1 MTSLKSLKLNIA
13 SHQSMKGLIE
23 VYEETSATTMR
34 RIRSAIMAS
43 REYYRGLAE
52 LSAEV
57 GADLSLLRT
66 VQDQKSA
73 IVFISGDTSMSGD
86 IVDKVFG
93 RFIAAI
99 KADKNAD
106 VFIEGQVG
114 QDLIKMVA
122 PEQKYVVIESQK
134 IGDALYRY
142 RNIEVIFGQF
152 ESIAR
157 QEPMTRSLSATSVE
171 LTGRDWAGD
180 IATKLK
186 YLYEP
191 TIDQVST
198 VFGKQIFT
206 GVLEQTMKEDELAK
220 NGSRLMHLDQAL
232 TSIDKLLERDGTK
245 YHSLKK
251 RITSKKQ
258 HTQVAGYRSN
268 LATKAQRTKI

>member
-23 VYEETSATTMR
+23 VYEETSASTMR

-43 REYYRGLAE
+43 RQYYHGLAK
-52 LSAEV
+52 LSSEV
-57 GADLSLLRT
+57 GADLSLLESI
-66 VQDQKSA
+66 QDQKSA
-73 IVFISGDTSMSGD
+73 IVFISGNTSMSGD
-86 IVDKVFG
+86 IIDKVFG
-93 RFIAAI
+93 RFITAVR
-99 KADKNAD
+99 ADKKANIF
-106 VFIEGQVG
+106 VQGKIGS
-114 QDLIKMVA
+114 DLIKAVS
-122 PEQKYVVIESQK
+122 PDIKYQTIEFAN
-134 IGDALYRY
+134 IGDTLYHY
-142 RNIEVIFGQF
+142 RDVLIIFGQF

-157 QEPMTRSLSATSVE
+157 QEPMSRSLSATSVE
-171 LTGRDWAGD
+171 LAGKNWAGD
-180 IATKLK
+180 IATRLK

-198 VFGKQIFT
+198 VFGKQIFS

-232 TSIDKLLERDGTK
+232 TNIDKLLVQDNAK

-268 LATKAQRTKI
+268 KASKGQRNKI